1 MSLDRRLRPL
11 LGTLVEISASGP
23 VLMGSVDAAFDRI
36 AAIHDA
42 LSFQSSTSELTKL
55 NQRATRGAVAVS
67 PMLREVL
74 LVALDIARA
83 SAGAFDP
90 TVGGVLVGA
99 GLLPAP
105 SADRVHPEANYLD
118 VHVQGNE
125 VHFAKPLW
133 LDFGGIAKGYAVD
146 QAVHVL
152 QRRGTYSGV
161 VNAGGDLRVFGP
173 QPHRVVL
180 RGAGGELSHQ
190 VLELRE
196 QAIASSGGALSW
208 RENNHGDLCAT
219 LLHRGRLL
227 GNQKRCVSVVAEQA
241 ILADALTK
249 VALFSD
255 QAEVILRRYG
265 AYMIVQAGDANLS
278 MATHKKRVA

>member
-1 MSLDRRLRPL
+1 MFTDRRLRPL

-23 VLMGSVDAAFDRI
+23 VLMGSMGAAFDRI

-55 NQRATRGAVAVS
+55 NQRAAHGAVAVS

-74 LVALDIARA
+74 LQALDIARA
-83 SAGAFDP
+83 SDGAFDP
-90 TVGGVLVGA
+90 TVGGALVRA

-133 LDFGGIAKGYAVD
+133 LDFSGIAKGYAVD
-146 QAVHVL
+146 QAVQVL
-152 QRRGTYSGV
+152 QQYGAHSGV

-173 QPHRVVL
+173 QPHCIVL
-180 RGAGGELSHQ
+180 RDAGGGLSKQ

-196 QAIASSGGALSW
+196 QAIATSGGALHW
-208 RENNHGDLCAT
+208 RESSNGQASPALV
-219 LLHRGRLL
+219 HRGLFLTDPQRS
-227 GNQKRCVSVVAEQA
+227 VSVVAEQA

-249 VALFSD
+249 VALFATD
-255 QAEVILRRYG
+255 ADAVLHRFG
-265 AYMIVQAGDANLS
+265 AYQFVQGKDAPTFEDS
-278 MATHKKRVA
+278 ARVA